1 MENNIVKI
9 RPKFWG
15 DGVWFNAILIVIF
28 QAGFTEFFYALMH
41 DWIKAISFNIF
52 FGLFYQPIFI
62 LLFLDQAFNSVVF
75 TDEEVIFKGFL
86 HKTRIPY
93 KEITNIISS
102 PSYWATIQYRKNAQS
117 RLKFKQIFFWQISSK
132 KVIDEL
138 KRRTGR
144 EIDYPNKIARANQ
157 YARIW
162 FAAIM
167 FLTIIVLSILMS
179 GSLF

>member
-28 QAGFTEFFYALMH
+28 QVGFTEFFYALMH

-62 LLFLDQAFNSVVF
+62 LLFLDQIFNSVVF
-75 TDEEVIFKGFL
+75 IDEEVIFKGFL

-102 PSYWATIQYRKNAQS
+102 PSYWATIQYKNSAQS
-117 RLKFKQIFFWQISSK
+117 RLRFKQIFFWRISSK
-132 KVIDEL
+132 KIIDEL

-144 EIDYPNKIARANQ
+144 EIDYPDKIARVNQ

-167 FLTIIVLSILMS
+167 LLTIVVMAILMS
-179 GSLF
+179 RK